1 MHKALD
7 LLNNCKTEEAKKLK
21 FYLGNNT
28 LESFLCCPK
37 HTPLVKVRKSNKF
50 IFMILIFNILS
61 FSFIWFDLKEKNYQ
75 LDKLVTTAIILLI
88 NIAIL
93 IFLCCLDSGY
103 T

>member
-1 MHKALD
+1 MS
-7 LLNNCKTEEAKKLK
+7 NCKTEEAKKLK

-28 LESFLCCPK
+28 LESFFYCPK

-61 FSFIWFDLKEKNYQ
+61 FSFIWFDLKEKNDQ
-75 LDKLVTTAIILLI
+75 LDKLVTTAIMLLM
-88 NIAIL
+88 NIFVL
-93 IFLCCLDSGY
+93 IYFFCLDSGY